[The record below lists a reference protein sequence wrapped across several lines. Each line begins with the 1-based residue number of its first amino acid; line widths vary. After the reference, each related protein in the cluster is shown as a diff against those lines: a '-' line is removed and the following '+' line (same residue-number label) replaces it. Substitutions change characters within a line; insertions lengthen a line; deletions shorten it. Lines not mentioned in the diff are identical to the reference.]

1 MIRKMK
7 PEKTRY
13 LMPVLLILVWQTI
26 SYLGMISGSKLPSP
40 VEILYGLK
48 CLAFAGIPPGKL
60 LHNHVIYSLFRVFLG
75 YAIAV
80 SIAVPLGLILGWSS
94 GLRAVF
100 NPLIEMLRPVPP
112 LAWIP
117 VSILWFG
124 IGIKSA
130 VFIIFLGVFF
140 PVFLNTLSGVLSI
153 HPRYIEAAKTLNAKE
168 RDIFIKVL
176 FPAALPSVFVGMRIG
191 VGIGWMTL
199 VAAEFTGIR
208 SGYGLGYMIMTARD
222 IQRLDEIMAGMCVI
236 GCIGFLIDALF
247 RYVEVKVLK
256 WKPVRETMK

>member
-1 MIRKMK
+1 MIKKMK
-7 PEKTRY
+7 PEKIRY
-13 LMPVLLILVWQTI
+13 LMPVILILVWQTL
-26 SYLGMISGSKLPSP
+26 SCLGVIPSSRLPSP
-40 VEILYGLK
+40 TQILYGLK
-48 CLAFAGIPPGKL
+48 CLIFAGMPPGRL
-60 LHNHVIYSLFRVFLG
+60 LHNHVIYSLYRVFLG

-80 SIAVPLGLILGWSS
+80 IIAVPLGLILGWSS
-94 GLRAVF
+94 GLRAIF
-100 NPLIEMLRPVPP
+100 NPLIEMFRPVPP

-130 VFIIFLGVFF
+130 AFIIFLGVFF

-153 HPRYIEAAKTLNAKE
+153 HPIYIEAARTLNAKE

-199 VAAEFTGIR
+199 VAAEFTGIK

-236 GCIGFLIDALF
+236 GCIGFLIDAFF
-247 RYVEVKVLK
+247 RYVEAKVLR
-256 WKPVRETMK
+256 WKPVRETIK

>member
-1 MIRKMK
+1 MMK
-7 PEKTRY
+7 PEKMRY
-13 LMPVLLILVWQTI
+13 VIPAILILLWQTLSWLGVI
-26 SYLGMISGSKLPSP
+26 SASRLPSP

-48 CLAFAGIPPGKL
+48 CLTVAGIPPGKL
-60 LHNHVIYSLFRVFLG
+60 LHNHVLYSLYRVFLG
-75 YAIAV
+75 YGLAV
-80 SIAVPLGLILGWSS
+80 GIAVPLGLILGWSS

-100 NPLIEMLRPVPP
+100 SPLIEMVRPVPP

-130 VFIIFLGVFF
+130 AFIIFLGVFF

-153 HPRYIEAAKTLNAKE
+153 HPMYIEAARTLNAKQ
-168 RDIFIKVL
+168 RDIFLKVL
-176 FPAALPSVFVGMRIG
+176 LPAALPSVFVGMRIG

-199 VAAEFTGIR
+199 VAAEFTGIK

-222 IQRLDEIMAGMCVI
+222 IQRLDEIIAGMCVI
-236 GCIGFLIDALF
+236 GCIGFSIDALF
-247 RYVEVKVLK
+247 GYVEARILK
-256 WKPVRETMK
+256 WKPVREKIKL